1 MLKGS
6 RKYWFIAL
14 LFGLAA
20 GLAFYRYLQ
29 DVKELYRPDNLI
41 QVVRAREAISK
52 DSVINEEQVEIAT
65 LPAKYVHPDAL
76 VKENA
81 VIGKIATSNI
91 SPGEEILKGRLLSAQ
106 DSEHRLAYTIPVSKR
121 AVSIPIDNIN
131 GVSGFIEVGD
141 RVDIIGT
148 IDIPLPTTQGHETMR
163 TYSILT
169 LQDIEVLAVGEN
181 PDLAV
186 NQKNPVGAKTITLS
200 VSLQEA
206 QPLVLASERG
216 KLRLLLRHPVDK
228 SRAVLTPF
236 QLQDFLAQSPVSGN
250 P

>member
-6 RKYWFIAL
+6 RKYWLIAL

-29 DVKELYRPDNLI
+29 EIKELYRPDDLVS
-41 QVVRAREAISK
+41 VVRAREAIPR
-52 DSVINEEQVEIAT
+52 DSVIKEEQIEIAS

-81 VIGKIATSNI
+81 VVGKIATSDI
-91 SPGEEILKGRLLSAQ
+91 AAGEEILKGRLLSAK
-106 DSEHRLAYTIPVSKR
+106 DSDRRLAYTIPVSKR

-131 GVSGFIEVGD
+131 GVSGFIEAGD

-148 IDIPLPTTQGHETMR
+148 VDIPLPTAQGNETSR
-163 TYSILT
+163 TYSVLT

-181 PDLAV
+181 PDTV
-186 NQKNPVGAKTITLS
+186 NPKNPVGPKTITLA
-200 VSLQEA
+200 VAIQEA

-216 KLRLLLRHPVDK
+216 RLRLLLRHPVDK
-228 SRAVLTPF
+228 ARTVLAPF
-236 QLQDFLAQSPVSGN
+236 RLQDFLAQSTMPVN
-250 P
+250 

>member
-6 RKYWFIAL
+6 RKYWLIAL

-29 DVKELYRPDNLI
+29 EIKELYRPDDLVS
-41 QVVRAREAISK
+41 VVRARETIPR
-52 DSVINEEQVEIAT
+52 DSVIKEEQIEIAS
-65 LPAKYVHPDAL
+65 LPSKYVHPDAL

-81 VIGKIATSNI
+81 VVGKIATSDI
-91 SPGEEILKGRLLSAQ
+91 AAGEEILKGRLLSAK
-106 DSEHRLAYTIPVSKR
+106 DSDRRLAYTIPVSKR

-131 GVSGFIEVGD
+131 GVSGFIEAGD

-148 IDIPLPTTQGHETMR
+148 VDIPLSTAQGNETSR
-163 TYSILT
+163 TYSVLT

-181 PDLAV
+181 PDTV
-186 NQKNPVGAKTITLS
+186 NPKNPVGPKTITLA
-200 VSLQEA
+200 VALQEA

-216 KLRLLLRHPVDK
+216 RLRLLLRHPVDK
-228 SRAVLTPF
+228 ARAVLAPF
-236 QLQDFLAQSPVSGN
+236 RLQDFLAESIMPVN
-250 P
+250 

>member
-6 RKYWFIAL
+6 RKYWLIAL

-29 DVKELYRPDNLI
+29 EIKELYRPDDLV
-41 QVVRAREAISK
+41 QVVRAREAIPGN
-52 DSVINEEQVEIAT
+52 SVINEKQVEIT
-65 LPAKYVHPDAL
+65 SLPAKYVHPDAL

-81 VIGKIATSNI
+81 VVGKIATSDI
-91 SPGEEILKGRLLSAQ
+91 SAGEEILKGRLLSAK
-106 DSEHRLAYTIPVSKR
+106 DSDRRLAYTIPVSKR

-131 GVSGFIEVGD
+131 GVSGFIEAGD

-148 IDIPLPTTQGHETMR
+148 VDIPLPTAQGNETSR
-163 TYSILT
+163 TYSVLT
-169 LQDIEVLAVGEN
+169 LQNIEVLAVGEN
-181 PDLAV
+181 PDTV
-186 NQKNPVGAKTITLS
+186 NPKNPVGPKTITLA
-200 VSLQEA
+200 VAIQEA

-228 SRAVLTPF
+228 ARAELAPF
-236 QLQDFLAQSPVSGN
+236 RLQDFLGQSILPSN
-250 P
+250 Q